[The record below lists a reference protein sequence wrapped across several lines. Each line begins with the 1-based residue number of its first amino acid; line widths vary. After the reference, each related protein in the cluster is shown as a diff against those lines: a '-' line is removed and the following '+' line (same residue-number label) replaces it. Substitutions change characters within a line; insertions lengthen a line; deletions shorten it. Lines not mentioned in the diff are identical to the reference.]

1 MWAVAVAGGNCYYYL
16 WGGEYYSRGGC
27 CYCDV
32 VMMNDDV
39 DGLRIVW
46 QCFGWSTSH
55 DLKVA

>member
-1 MWAVAVAGGNCYYYL
+1 VATAIIICGVENIIRAVDVV
-16 WGGEYYSRGGC
+16 
-27 CYCDV
+27 V

-39 DGLRIVW
+39 DGLSIVW

>member
-1 MWAVAVAGGNCYYYL
+1 MATAIIICGVENIIRAVDVV
-16 WGGEYYSRGGC
+16 
-27 CYCDV
+27 V

-39 DGLRIVW
+39 DGLSSIVW

>member
-1 MWAVAVAGGNCYYYL
+1 MATAIIICGVENIIRAVDVV
-16 WGGEYYSRGGC
+16 
-27 CYCDV
+27 V

-39 DGLRIVW
+39 DGYRTIW